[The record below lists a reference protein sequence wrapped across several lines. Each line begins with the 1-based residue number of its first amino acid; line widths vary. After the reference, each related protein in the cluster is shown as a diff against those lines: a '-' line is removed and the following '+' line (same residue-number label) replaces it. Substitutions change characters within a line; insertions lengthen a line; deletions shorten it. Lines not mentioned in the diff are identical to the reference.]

1 MIRLAFDFTSAQS
14 YLALKPTLELV
25 ESLDTNIELLPYRV
39 SSSETKKP
47 STPASVAERHQQIRN
62 DYRRM
67 DAERYARIQNVKLEG
82 DPAVDSTDAL
92 IATLLLKGE
101 TRQQFV
107 TRTFRDFWDGKLDVS
122 DRDALQRVFD
132 DYSSQPIDWNE
143 TADRSLTD
151 LRNQLE
157 EEGVFSVPTYLVQGE
172 LFQGRQHLPMIKW
185 LLNDRKGTPP
195 L

>member
-1 MIRLAFDFTSAQS
+1 MIRLVFDFTSAQS
-14 YLALKPTLELV
+14 YLALKPALELV

-67 DAERYARIQNVKLEG
+67 DAARYARIQNVKLEG
-82 DPAVDSTDAL
+82 DPAADSTDAL
-92 IATLLLKGE
+92 IATLLLEGE
-101 TRQQFV
+101 NRQQFV

-122 DRDALQRVFD
+122 ERDEVQRVFD
-132 DYSSQPIDWNE
+132 DYSPQPIDWNE
-143 TADRSLTD
+143 TTAQSLTD

-157 EEGVFSVPTYLVQGE
+157 EEGVFSVPTYLVEGE